1 MSWILVVAAA
11 LLALPFVLGPAQI
24 LLRVRTDR
32 EVRFEEVDEPLPAE
46 IESDFERFAA
56 ALERCGFGGAVRWRT
71 DSAATGQRSLAL
83 ALCDEATGRAGV
95 VYAVLDAAGRV
106 ASRLRQISCVLADG
120 AVLSVNSTTVP
131 GVFDLPPGWR
141 AFNFPDI
148 HDGELLC
155 RLHDTALA
163 HFAGGRAPRP
173 LTAARMRHE
182 IEELNRRHVR
192 HQVEVGLLRERGES
206 LAPTARGAF
215 VMTWRLLWPWKQLAA
230 RRRRRDAML
239 LLSLLGPARP
249 APPRPAVP

>member
-1 MSWILVVAAA
+1 VSWLLVVAAA
-11 LLALPFVLGPAQI
+11 LLAPYVLGPAGV

-32 EVRFEEVDEPLPAE
+32 ELRFEEVDEPAPAE
-46 IESDFERFAA
+46 IESEFERFAA
-56 ALERCGFGGAVRWRT
+56 ALERRGFGGTVRWRT
-71 DSAATGQRSLAL
+71 RSAATGQRSLAL
-83 ALCDEATGRAGV
+83 ALCDEAAGRAGV

-106 ASRLRQISCVLADG
+106 ASLSHDISSVLADG
-120 AVLSVNSTTVP
+120 AVLGVNSVKVT
-131 GVFDLPPGWR
+131 GVFETPPGWR

-155 RLHDTALA
+155 RLHDAALA
-163 HFAGGRAPRP
+163 HFAGGRSPLR
-173 LTAARMRHE
+173 LTAAGMRHE

-192 HQVEVGLLRERGES
+192 HQVEAGLLRERGES

-249 APPRPAVP
+249 EPPRPAVP